1 MPTSDLPA
9 FLFGLP
15 YLLLLGLVADGLTAA
30 LGLDA
35 RDLIEE
41 LEERVD
47 EASLDLELHLLN
59 IELESLVLHDVDV
72 LLLDLGEGD
81 QHLNERRVFLP
92 LMLARRGQVQLLH
105 RAEEDRHHVVQHVV
119 DLDVVD
125 LQVVLRHLLVRT
137 LHLQTFQLL
146 VLLLLLLSPCLL
158 NELHLVDTK
167 IEHLFWLIID
177 K

>member
-1 MPTSDLPA
+1 MAASDLPA

-59 IELESLVLHDVDV
+59 IELEPLILHDVDV

-81 QHLNERRVFLP
+81 QHLDERRVFL
-92 LMLARRGQVQLLH
+92 A
-105 RAEEDRHHVVQHVV
+105 
-119 DLDVVD
+119 
-125 LQVVLRHLLVRT
+125 
-137 LHLQTFQLL
+137 
-146 VLLLLLLSPCLL
+146 
-158 NELHLVDTK
+158 
-167 IEHLFWLIID
+167 
-177 K
+177 